1 MEEPLTNANQAI
13 NLGVPWLL
21 PDGGMMTLTVFDGA
35 SQTLAQLAGQVE
47 AVRQKVEK
55 TDFNRL
61 YMATVRPEMPFEP
74 GEGPCLTL
82 RAAQSLSPTSALSA
96 GTRDNSACWK
106 SCRPRYSPRASP
118 LSRNG
123 LEFTQTNPG
132 KRSLAYGKSCPCAW
146 FLTTGY
152 WTSDT

>member
-47 AVRQKVEK
+47 AVRQKVDK

-74 GEGPCLTL
+74 GEGL
-82 RAAQSLSPTSALSA
+82 
-96 GTRDNSACWK
+96 
-106 SCRPRYSPRASP
+106 
-118 LSRNG
+118 
-123 LEFTQTNPG
+123 
-132 KRSLAYGKSCPCAW
+132 CPA
-146 FLTTGY
+146 
-152 WTSDT
+152 